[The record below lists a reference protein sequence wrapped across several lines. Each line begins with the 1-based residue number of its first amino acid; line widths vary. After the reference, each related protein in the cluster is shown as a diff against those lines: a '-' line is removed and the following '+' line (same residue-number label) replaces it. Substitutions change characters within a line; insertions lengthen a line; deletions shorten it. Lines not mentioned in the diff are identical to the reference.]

1 MITLRMPGLIKWLLG
16 LDTSEGSQCSLC
28 LGSALDHLG
37 HHAFTC
43 KHGEEVVTRHTSPLN
58 PQNLLKAGV
67 TATAATLATEARK
80 YQENNPKCSEL
91 G

>member
-16 LDTSEGSQCSLC
+16 LDTSGGSQCSLC

-43 KHGEEVVTRHTSPLN
+43 KHGGEVVTRHNRLRDSILEVCHC
-58 PQNLLKAGV
+58 AHI
-67 TATAATLATEARK
+67 ECR
-80 YQENNPKCSEL
+80 
-91 G
+91 